1 MRVVVLPSWYPTG
14 DLPYA
19 GGFIRSA
26 ALALAEQGL
35 DVTVMFPELRSL
47 LEWRPGA
54 GSGDL
59 SERSDGP
66 MREWRWR
73 GFRWWPRERHGTVA
87 FTSAARRLMADFVA
101 EHGQPDLVH
110 AHVVLPAGAAA
121 RKLAEIWDIPF
132 VLTEHAGP
140 FSMMTATAW
149 QRWGTRAAI
158 ADAAAVTAVSPA
170 LVRAMRDEGLT
181 RDISVIPNTLDP
193 LFAETAERIAADT
206 SDASAN
212 SARSHEAPRFLTVS
226 ALQPGKGLDVLLRAM
241 AELTGTLPEATLT
254 IAGAGPAGAWLR
266 PMADGLGVRE
276 RVKFIGAL
284 AGPAA
289 VRTAMLEC
297 DVFVLPS
304 RSETFG
310 VTLIEALACGR
321 PVVATRCGGPESIV
335 TPECGSLAPV
345 DDPLSLAR
353 AMRDV
358 AANTRS
364 FPPAA
369 LARGCLARFGPKII
383 GRRYVEV
390 FEQALSRTRA
400 AAAAAQG

>member
-19 GGFIRSA
+19 GGFIRSS

-47 LEWRPGA
+47 LAWRPGA

-59 SERSDGP
+59 SERPDGP

-73 GFRWWPRERHGTVA
+73 GFRWWPRERHGTIA

-158 ADAAAVTAVSPA
+158 ADASAVTAVSPA
-170 LVRAMRDEGLT
+170 LVRAMRDQGVT

-193 LFAETAERIAADT
+193 LFAETAERIAAD
-206 SDASAN
+206 SAGP
-212 SARSHEAPRFLTVS
+212 SAHVIRSHEAPRFLAVS
-226 ALQPGKGLDVLLRAM
+226 ALERGKGLDVLLRAM
-241 AELTGTLPEATLT
+241 AELRDPLPAATLT
-254 IAGAGPAGAWLR
+254 IAGSGPAGAWLR
-266 PMADGLGVRE
+266 PMADGLGVRD

-289 VRTAMLEC
+289 VRSAMLES

-335 TPECGSLAPV
+335 TPECGALTPV
-345 DDPLSLAR
+345 DDPLALAR

-358 AANTRS
+358 AANLRS

-369 LARGCLARFGPKII
+369 LARDCLARFGPKVV
-383 GRRYVEV
+383 GRQYVEV
-390 FEQALSRTRA
+390 FQQALGRTCA
-400 AAAAAQG
+400 AAEPG